1 MKCLKG
7 SLVAIV
13 VLLLVGISGTVF
25 AADEAIVD
33 VQITIN
39 TKYELTITSGQT
51 VGAMLDSHA
60 VHFLVP
66 KHHNLM
72 VMLMKQNLM

>member
-13 VLLLVGISGTVF
+13 VLLLVGIS
-25 AADEAIVD
+25 EQCLLMRLLLM
-33 VQITIN
+33 QITIN

-51 VGAMLDSHA
+51 VERCLIQYAA
-60 VHFLVP
+60 TLVP
-66 KHHNLM
+66 KHHNLW
-72 VMLMKQNLM
+72 LCS